1 MNVMD
6 IAQAVSRDTSTKI
19 VGIRPGE
26 KLHEQMIGIEDAPF
40 TFEYKHHFKILPMIN
55 NWFNSKDRIKEGVLV
70 PSGFKY
76 SSDNNVEW
84 MAVKEVEDWIA
95 NNRT

>member
-1 MNVMD
+1 
-6 IAQAVSRDTSTKI
+6 
-19 VGIRPGE
+19 
-26 KLHEQMIGIEDAPF
+26 
-40 TFEYKHHFKILPMIN
+40 MIN